1 MQRLTIVLPL
11 KGRYLFTLRFL
22 WHADRARLPYRILI
36 ADGQV
41 HPVLATILE
50 NWRQHFPNLDIE
62 YVRYPD
68 DLDYRHFF
76 IKMADALQRVTTPY
90 AMLADNDDFVA
101 YAGTERSLDFLD
113 ANLDYVCCGGGIA
126 GFSVYS
132 GLHNPNGPVGRFN
145 NYAYRYTYLD
155 RSEDYSSA
163 SSVERLRRGSRNWWS
178 YYAVYRTSA
187 LKTIWG
193 EVVEINF
200 SDMRL
205 HELFCAMRA
214 LTLGK
219 IRSDASTIAYLRQYG
234 SSLGS
239 SFKKDWVHHLLRSRF
254 TTDFAEMIDRIS
266 VLAAQADR
274 VDAAPVAE
282 ILRLICQDWLHEF
295 LKIYYGPLQSVKQLL
310 RDNTPSL
317 FNWLKNRRRYFVG
330 RERAAIFSRLAADGA
345 PEDYLTDFDSEL
357 KRVEDLV
364 MGHEFAAF
372 VGPYLA
378 AFGASNLAVMTTP
391 VALAS
396 KAQRQWT

>member
-1 MQRLTIVLPL
+1 MPRLTIVLPL

-22 WHADRARLPYRILI
+22 WHANRAQLPYRILI

-41 HPVLATILE
+41 HPALAAILE

-90 AMLADNDDFVA
+90 AMQADNDDFVA

-113 ANLDYVCCGGGIA
+113 ANLDYICCGGGLA

-132 GLHNPNGPVGRFN
+132 GLLNPNGPTGRFN
-145 NYAYRYTYLD
+145 RYTYRYTYLD
-155 RSEDYSSA
+155 RSEDYSS
-163 SSVERLRRGSRNWWS
+163 SSPVERLRRGSRNWWS
-178 YYAVYRTSA
+178 YYAVYRTDG
-187 LKTIWG
+187 LKTICR
-193 EVVEINF
+193 EIVDIDF

-219 IRSDASTIAYLRQYG
+219 VRSEGSTIAYLRQYG

-266 VLAAQADR
+266 GAAAKAEGI
-274 VDAAPVAE
+274 DAAAVAE
-282 ILRLICQDWLHEF
+282 MLRLICEDWLHEF
-295 LKIYYGPLQSVKQLL
+295 LKIYYGPLQSVKQVL
-310 RDNTPSL
+310 RDNTPDL
-317 FNWLKNRRRYFVG
+317 FNWAKNRRRYFVA
-330 RERAAIFSRLAADGA
+330 RERAAIFSRLAKDGA
-345 PEDYLTDFDSEL
+345 SADYLANFDGEL
-357 KRVEDLV
+357 KTIEDV
-364 MGHEFAAF
+364 IMGREFANF
-372 VGPYLA
+372 VEPYLVT
-378 AFGASNLAVMTTP
+378 FGASNPAVTQVPVDLAG
-391 VALAS
+391 
-396 KAQRQWT
+396 KAERQWT

>member
-1 MQRLTIVLPL
+1 MPRLTIVLPL

-22 WHADRARLPYRILI
+22 WHANRAQLPYRILI

-41 HPVLATILE
+41 HPALAAILE

-90 AMLADNDDFVA
+90 AMQADNDDFVA

-113 ANLDYVCCGGGIA
+113 ANLDYICCGGGLA

-132 GLHNPNGPVGRFN
+132 GLLNPNGPTGRFN
-145 NYAYRYTYLD
+145 RYAYRYTYLD
-155 RSEDYSSA
+155 RSEDYSS
-163 SSVERLRRGSRNWWS
+163 SSPVERLRRGSRNWWS
-178 YYAVYRTSA
+178 YYAVYRTDG
-187 LKTIWG
+187 LKTICR
-193 EVVEINF
+193 EIVDIDF

-219 IRSDASTIAYLRQYG
+219 VRSEGSTIAYLRQYG

-266 VLAAQADR
+266 GAAAKAER
-274 VDAAPVAE
+274 IDAAPVAE
-282 ILRLICQDWLHEF
+282 MLRLICEDWLHEF
-295 LKIYYGPLQSVKQLL
+295 LKIYYGPLQSVKQVL
-310 RDNTPSL
+310 RDNTPDL
-317 FNWLKNRRRYFVG
+317 FNWVKTRRRYFVA
-330 RERAAIFSRLAADGA
+330 RERVAIFSRLAEDGA
-345 PEDYLTDFDSEL
+345 SADYLANFDGEL
-357 KRVEDLV
+357 KTIEDV
-364 MGHEFAAF
+364 IMGREFANF
-372 VGPYLA
+372 IEPYLVT
-378 AFGASNLAVMTTP
+378 FGASNPAVTQVPVDLAG
-391 VALAS
+391 
-396 KAQRQWT
+396 KAERQWT

>member
-1 MQRLTIVLPL
+1 MPRLTIVLPL

-22 WHADRARLPYRILI
+22 WHANRAQLPYRILI

-41 HPVLATILE
+41 HPALAAILE

-90 AMLADNDDFVA
+90 AMQADNDDFVA

-113 ANLDYVCCGGGIA
+113 ANLDYICCGGGLA

-132 GLHNPNGPVGRFN
+132 GLLNPNGPTGRFN
-145 NYAYRYTYLD
+145 RYAYRYTYLD
-155 RSEDYSSA
+155 RSEDYSS
-163 SSVERLRRGSRNWWS
+163 SSPVERLRRGSRNWWS
-178 YYAVYRTSA
+178 YYAVYRTDG
-187 LKTIWG
+187 LKTICR
-193 EVVEINF
+193 EIVDIDF

-219 IRSDASTIAYLRQYG
+219 VRSEGSTIAYLRQYG

-266 VLAAQADR
+266 GAAAKAEGI
-274 VDAAPVAE
+274 DAAPVAE
-282 ILRLICQDWLHEF
+282 MLRLICEDWLHEF
-295 LKIYYGPLQSVKQLL
+295 LKIYYGPLQSVKQVL
-310 RDNTPSL
+310 RDNTPDL
-317 FNWLKNRRRYFVG
+317 FNWVKNRRRYFVA
-330 RERAAIFSRLAADGA
+330 RERAAIFSRLAEDGA
-345 PEDYLTDFDSEL
+345 SADYLANFDGEL
-357 KRVEDLV
+357 KTIEDV
-364 MGHEFAAF
+364 IMGREFANF
-372 VGPYLA
+372 IGPYLVT
-378 AFGASNLAVMTTP
+378 FGASNPAVTQVPVDLAG
-391 VALAS
+391 
-396 KAQRQWT
+396 KAERQWT

>member
-1 MQRLTIVLPL
+1 MPRLTIVLPL

-22 WHADRARLPYRILI
+22 WHANQARLPYRILI

-41 HPVLATILE
+41 HPVLAAILE

-68 DLDYRHFF
+68 DLDYHHFF

-90 AMLADNDDFVA
+90 VMQADNDDFVA
-101 YAGTERSLDFLD
+101 RAGTDRSLDFLE
-113 ANLDYVCCGGGIA
+113 ANLDYVCCGGGLA

-132 GLHNPNGPVGRFN
+132 GLRNPNGPIGRLN
-145 NYAYRYTYLD
+145 RYAYRYTYLD
-155 RSEDYSSA
+155 RSEDYSSTA
-163 SSVERLRRGSRNWWS
+163 CVERLRQGSRNWWS
-178 YYAVYRTSA
+178 YYAVYRTDA
-187 LKTIWG
+187 LKTICR
-193 EVVEINF
+193 EVVDINF

-219 IRSDASTIAYLRQYG
+219 VCSDGSTIAYLRQYG

-254 TTDFAEMIDRIS
+254 TSDFAKMIDRIS
-266 VLAAQADR
+266 AAAAQADR

-282 ILRLICQDWLHEF
+282 MLRLICEDWLHEF
-295 LKIYYGPLQSVKQLL
+295 LKIYYGPLQSVKQAL
-310 RDNTPSL
+310 RDNAPAL
-317 FNWLKNRRRYFVG
+317 FNWLKNRQRYVVA

-345 PEDYLTDFDSEL
+345 SEDYLANFDDEL
-357 KRVEDLV
+357 RTIEEVLR
-364 MGHEFAAF
+364 GGEFAAF
-372 VGPYLA
+372 IQPYLVALGGGNA
-378 AFGASNLAVMTTP
+378 ARTP
-391 VALAS
+391 VVEFAG
-396 KAQRQWT
+396 KTERQWT

>member
-1 MQRLTIVLPL
+1 MPRLTIVLPL

-22 WHADRARLPYRILI
+22 WHANQARLPYRILI

-41 HPVLATILE
+41 HPVLAAILE

-68 DLDYRHFF
+68 DLDYHHFF

-90 AMLADNDDFVA
+90 VMQADNDDFVA
-101 YAGTERSLDFLD
+101 RAGTDGSLDFLE
-113 ANLDYVCCGGGIA
+113 ANLDYVCCGGGLA

-132 GLHNPNGPVGRFN
+132 GLRNPNGPIGRLN
-145 NYAYRYTYLD
+145 RYAYRYTYLD
-155 RSEDYSSA
+155 RSEDYSSTV
-163 SSVERLRRGSRNWWS
+163 VERLRQGSRNWWS
-178 YYAVYRTSA
+178 YYAVYRTDA
-187 LKTIWG
+187 LKTICR
-193 EVVEINF
+193 EVVDINF

-219 IRSDASTIAYLRQYG
+219 VCSDGSTIAYLRQYG

-254 TTDFAEMIDRIS
+254 TSDFAKMIDRIS
-266 VLAAQADR
+266 AAAAQADR

-282 ILRLICQDWLHEF
+282 MLRLICEDWLHEF
-295 LKIYYGPLQSVKQLL
+295 LKIYYGPLQSVKQAL
-310 RDNTPSL
+310 RDNAPAL
-317 FNWLKNRRRYFVG
+317 FNWLKNRQRYVVA

-345 PEDYLTDFDSEL
+345 SEDYLANFDDEL
-357 KRVEDLV
+357 RTIEEVLR
-364 MGHEFAAF
+364 GGEFAAF
-372 VGPYLA
+372 IHPYLVALGGGNA
-378 AFGASNLAVMTTP
+378 ARTP
-391 VALAS
+391 VVEFAG
-396 KAQRQWT
+396 KTKRQWT